1 MADIVLINPRFETS
15 YWGLEYALPILG
27 SKAIVPVAGL
37 PLLAALTPSEHHI
50 TIIDENVEPLDF
62 ERCAGADIVG
72 ITGMIVQ
79 RQRMRTIL
87 VELKQRGAFTVVGG
101 PWITVREDYF
111 GALADVIFV
120 GEAEETWPR
129 FLREWAS
136 GQHERRYEQAGQ
148 TDMSTVPTPRFDLLD
163 MDQYAFGS
171 VQFSR
176 GCPFTCEFCD
186 IIVTFGRQP
195 RLKTSAQVIAE
206 LEALLAHGKRDAF
219 IVDDN
224 LVGNKK
230 AIKPVLRDLIAWQE
244 GNGYAMSFFTQ
255 ASLDLA
261 DDTELMQMMVDAN
274 IDTVF
279 VGIETPNEAALR
291 ETKKLQNLRHGG
303 GTLLDKIHRIQAA
316 GMEVWGGMIL
326 GFDSDDES
334 IFDAQRQFMREAR
347 ISNAMVGMLTAIPK
361 TPLHAR
367 LAAEGRLDLA
377 DEPAYG
383 TNVIPLKLD
392 REAMCVGYVSLLRD
406 LNDPD
411 AYFGRL
417 DALYLD
423 AHLSQQQTRI
433 RYQRAHPVA
442 RLMLNL
448 RLLTEAAVIVGRLM
462 HHVPDPSLRR
472 EYLRRMLAVLRRR
485 PEPDVLQTYAIK
497 CAMHYHA
504 HTMIQGM
511 LANGGPI
518 TNSF

>member
-37 PLLAALTPSEHHI
+37 PVLAALTPSEHHI
-50 TIIDENVEPLDF
+50 TIIDENVEPVDF
-62 ERCAGADIVG
+62 ERCASADIVG

-129 FLREWAS
+129 FLLEWAA
-136 GQHERRYEQAGQ
+136 GQHKRRYEQGGQ
-148 TDMSTVPTPRFDLLD
+148 TDMSTVPTPRFDLLQ

-206 LEALLAHGKRDAF
+206 IESLLGHGKRDAF

-230 AIKPVLRDLIAWQE
+230 AIKPVLRDLAAWQE

-261 DDTELMQMMVDAN
+261 DDAELMQMMIDAN

-291 ETKKLQNLRHGG
+291 ETKKLQNLRQGG

-406 LNDPD
+406 LNNPD

-423 AHLSQQQTRI
+423 AHLCQQQTRI

-462 HHVPDPSLRR
+462 RQVPDPSLRR

-485 PEPDVLQTYAIK
+485 PEPDVLQTYAVK